1 MRLGRALMVAAHADD
16 ESPGLGA
23 VLEALVGAGIEV
35 PAALPHGRGGF
46 DCGCG
51 IPAGG
56 AARWGPVVGAHGSA
70 ERRRGGGVAVAQLL
84 VGFERLGVTGHP
96 GHAAAT
102 AGVPGGSVH
111 PVGRGAGLAR

>member
-1 MRLGRALMVAAHADD
+1 M
-16 ESPGLGA
+16 
-23 VLEALVGAGIEV
+23 
-35 PAALPHGRGGF
+35 
-46 DCGCG
+46 
-51 IPAGG
+51 
-56 AARWGPVVGAHGSA
+56 
-70 ERRRGGGVAVAQLL
+70 AQLL